1 MSLTRN
7 QIYAALAALATV
19 IVIVVI
25 VLVSSGGGDDGPVF
39 TDDAAPAPAEEPSVD
54 AGDAAG
60 DADADVT
67 PTPVPVGPV
76 EPLTG
81 IPLDGRPALDRPAL
95 MVKIDNHPQARPQI
109 GLNQADQGL
118 ELLVEGI
125 TRLAL
130 VFHTSDSD
138 PVGPVRSGR
147 SSDPDLAANYG
158 MPLFAWSGG
167 NATVRAEVR
176 QGEIDGKLYDVGI
189 DQGVGEWFRDSSRG
203 VDYEHTLFSSTPS
216 LFAAAPEELGP
227 PPQIFDYRYGN
238 DALSPT
244 AQPVPGVQ
252 IDWRGGVTVNW
263 VWSDEHQGWLRFQRG
278 TPHVDGEG
286 IQVAPPNV
294 VLFTTPYGTS
304 AASAGSPQALTV
316 GSGEALALTDGHAI
330 EGQWDR
336 PEALMP
342 WKLTDLDGEAIG
354 LTPGQTWIGLPE
366 AGNVTIM
373 SQAAAD
379 ELLAS
384 AP

>member
-1 MSLTRN
+1 VSLTRN
-7 QIYAALAALATV
+7 QIYVALAAAAAV

-25 VLVSSGGGDDGPVF
+25 LLMSGGGSDAGPVL
-39 TDDAAPAPAEEPSVD
+39 TDDAAPVPTEDPLTD
-54 AGDAAG
+54 DLDAA
-60 DADADVT
+60 DASGEAT
-67 PTPVPVGPV
+67 PTPAPAGPV

-81 IPLDGRPALDRPAL
+81 VPLDGEPALDRPAL
-95 MVKIDNHPQARPQI
+95 MVKLDNHPQARPQI
-109 GLNQADQGL
+109 GLNQADQGI

-189 DQGVGEWFRDSSRG
+189 DQGVGEWFRDSTRG

-227 PPQIFDYRYGN
+227 PPQIFDYRYG
-238 DALSPT
+238 DSPLSPS
-244 AQPVPGVQ
+244 AQPIPGVQ

-278 TPHVDGEG
+278 TPHVDVDG

-294 VLFTTPYGTS
+294 VILTTPYGTS

-316 GSGEALALTDGHAI
+316 GEGDALVLTDGHAI
-330 EGQWDR
+330 EGRWSR
-336 PEALMP
+336 PEALVP
-342 WKLTDLDGEAIG
+342 WQVSDLDGDPIG

-366 AGNVTIM
+366 EGNVAIM
-373 SQAAAD
+373 SQARAD
-379 ELLAS
+379 ELLAT